1 MPESL
6 KCEQDKD
13 RNELFSFIPF
23 GICVSLILI
32 LAYIFGLAPIGEKRE
47 LADSDCYLRLLRVED
62 LHKGG
67 NWYDPVVLRINPP
80 HGQTSHWTRP
90 FDVLLFAGALP
101 IALFTDFE
109 SALFW
114 WGVIISPVLLIAT
127 LIALQW
133 STKPILSLSKDGPF
147 LACLLFV
154 FTLITLCFYQAGRP
168 DHHSLINFVFVL
180 SIGFTFRIILRPIS
194 TRLCYMAGAI
204 SALSMW
210 ISVESMVP
218 VGITI
223 GVLGLLWLLEGGDFL
238 DKSLHYTLALFA
250 VTGLSLVLE
259 RAWDSLFTEEYDRLS
274 IVHLS
279 AFGFITILWI
289 TIYVLNRYT
298 QLFRRRAN
306 RFSSILVG
314 VAMLAL
320 AIFVSFP
327 KFYNG
332 PFADIDPRIIPFWL
346 SRIAEMQPL
355 LSLSC
360 PLTLQSQLIVPAI
373 VCFPFLFYLL
383 LKNVHNENRKGWIYI
398 SISLVVF
405 ILISLYQIRWL
416 LYTQVLLSIPM
427 ARLMVLMRQR
437 GPKTGFRK
445 TLKNLLILLL
455 FCAGP
460 LCLGLFAER
469 FIKRGDSAKS
479 HQEVSLIRICDYLA
493 QAEEWGGQD
502 LLILTHVDFGAEILY
517 RTEHKVLSTPHATG
531 TPHRNGQGILDTYD
545 IMTADTNEKALELIQ
560 KRKIDLILLCLKSSE
575 SAYYSKPGQTS
586 TFYKRLREDTIPNW
600 LRKVELPSD
609 LSSSFLL
616 FETIE
621 GSESR

>member
-1 MPESL
+1 MSEIL
-6 KCEQDKD
+6 NCKQNKD
-13 RNELFSFIPF
+13 RSEMFCFIPF
-23 GICVSLILI
+23 GICVSLIFI
-32 LAYIFGLAPIGEKRE
+32 LAYIFGLAPIEKGE
-47 LADSDCYLRLLRVED
+47 LADTDCYLRLLRVED

-90 FDVLLFAGALP
+90 FDVLLLAGALP

-133 STKPILSLSKDGPF
+133 STRPILSLSKDGPF

-154 FTLITLCFYQAGRP
+154 SQLITWCFYQAGRP
-168 DHHSLINFVFVL
+168 DHHSLIIFVFIL
-180 SIGFTFRIILRPIS
+180 SIGFTLRIILRPIS
-194 TRLCYMAGAI
+194 NRLCYIAGAI
-204 SALSMW
+204 GALSMW

-259 RAWDSLFTEEYDRLS
+259 RAWYGLLAEEYDRLS

-279 AFGFITILWI
+279 VFGFITALWI
-289 TIYVLNRYT
+289 TIYVLNRHT
-298 QLFRRRAN
+298 RLFHQRTN

-320 AIFVSFP
+320 AILVSFP
-327 KFYNG
+327 KFYKG
-332 PFADIDPRIIPFWL
+332 PFADIDPRIARLWL
-346 SRIAEMQPL
+346 SKVAEMQPL

-360 PLTLQSQLIVPAI
+360 PLPIQVQLIGSAI

-383 LKNVHNENRKGWIYI
+383 LRNAHNENWKGWIYI
-398 SISLVVF
+398 SISPVVF
-405 ILISLYQIRWL
+405 ILISLYQLRWSI
-416 LYTQVLLSIPM
+416 YPQVLLCIPM

-445 TLKNLLILLL
+445 TLKNMLILLL

-469 FIKRGDSAKS
+469 FIKRGDSEKS
-479 HQEVSLIRICDYLA
+479 HQEVSFIQICDYLA
-493 QAEEWGGQD
+493 QAEEWDGQD
-502 LLILTHVDFGAEILY
+502 LLILTHIDFGAEILY
-517 RTEHKVLSTPHATG
+517 RTQHKIIGTPTATG

-545 IMTADTNEKALELIQ
+545 IMTADTDAEALELIQ
-560 KRKIDLILLCLKSSE
+560 KRKIDLILLCPKSAE
-575 SAYYSKPGQTS
+575 SAYYSKPEHES
-586 TFYKRLREDTIPNW
+586 TFYKRLCEDMIPNW

-609 LSSSFLL
+609 LFSSFLL

-621 GSESR
+621 ESNSHI

>member
-13 RNELFSFIPF
+13 RIELFSFIPF
-23 GICVSLILI
+23 GICVALILI
-32 LAYIFGLAPIGEKRE
+32 LLYMIGLAPIKNGE

-80 HGQTSHWTRP
+80 HGQTSHWTRL
-90 FDVLLFAGALP
+90 FDILLLVGAVP
-101 IALFTDFE
+101 ISLFTDFE

-114 WGVIISPVLLIAT
+114 WGIIISPLLLIAT

-133 STKPILSLSKDGPF
+133 STRSILSLSKDGPF

-154 FTLITLCFYQAGRP
+154 SQLITLSYCQAGRP
-168 DHHSLINFVFVL
+168 DHHSLLIFVFVL
-180 SIGFTFRIILRPIS
+180 SVGFTFRMILRPFS
-194 TRLCYMAGAI
+194 ARLCYIAGAI

-210 ISVESMVP
+210 VSVESMVP
-218 VGITI
+218 VGLTI

-259 RAWDSLFTEEYDRLS
+259 RAWHSLLADEYDRLS
-274 IVHLS
+274 IVYLS
-279 AFGFITILWI
+279 VFGFITALWI
-289 TIYVLNRYT
+289 TIYVLNRHT
-298 QLFRRRAN
+298 KLFRRRAN

-320 AIFVSFP
+320 AILVSFP
-327 KFYNG
+327 KFYKS
-332 PFADIDPRIIPFWL
+332 PFADIDPRIIPIWL
-346 SRIAEMQPL
+346 SKIAEMQPL
-355 LSLSC
+355 LSKSGSLAIAA
-360 PLTLQSQLIVPAI
+360 QLIGPAI
-373 VCFPFLFYLL
+373 VCFPFLVYLL
-383 LKNVHNENRKGWIYI
+383 FRKTHNESRKGWIYI

-416 LYTQVLLSIPM
+416 FYTQVLLSIPM
-427 ARLMVLMRQR
+427 ARLMVLLRQR
-437 GPKTGFRK
+437 GPKAGFLR
-445 TLKNLLILLL
+445 TLRNVFISLI
-455 FCAGP
+455 FSAGP

-469 FIKRGDSAKS
+469 FVKRGDSAKS
-479 HQEVSLIRICDYLA
+479 HQEVSLIQICDYLA

-531 TPHRNGQGILDTYD
+531 TPSRNGQGIWDTYE
-545 IMTADTNEKALELIQ
+545 IMTADTDAEALELIQ
-560 KRKIDLILLCLKSSE
+560 KRKIDLILLCPKSTE
-575 SAYYSKPGQTS
+575 SAFYSKPEHEA
-586 TFYKRLREDTIPNW
+586 TFYKRLLDDTIPNW
-600 LRKVELPSD
+600 LRKVELSSN